1 MAMLNAP
8 APALA
13 PGLFLIAALLTT
25 CGAQQ
30 AAPPNPYAR
39 YLGDAHARGQFNGT
53 ALIFDH
59 GQVVYQGAFGQRS
72 TETTDR
78 LDLDSQFRLASVSKT
93 FTAMAVMQL
102 KEAGTLR
109 YDQDIRDFLPE
120 LPYTGIT
127 IRHLLHHTS
136 GLPDYE
142 PLMDRH
148 WKTDLAYDDTVRY
161 TNGNADVL
169 KLLAEL
175 KEPVLFSPGDQWR
188 YSNTGYNLL
197 GTIVARA
204 SGMPFAAY
212 LKQHIFDPAGMDR
225 TVLYDY
231 VPGRDPKM
239 PDRAYG
245 FQLAWNG
252 RDASP
257 NDGHYLNRGAGEDG
271 VYTTVGDL
279 LKWDRI
285 LHTDKL
291 VSRAT
296 LDEAFTPGV
305 LNNGDTTAYGFGW
318 YIERSPS
325 GQRVVQHSGGWLGFT
340 TYLYRPIDED
350 RCVLLLMNNSTR
362 YFWDIARGL
371 TNILYDQ
378 PYSLPPLSAAE
389 VLGRDVYDH
398 GAEQAITGFQ
408 RSRAARPKDYRVVED
423 ELNLLGYQL
432 LWADRAADA
441 AAILKLTL
449 EEFPRSANAHD
460 SYGDALLAMGD
471 TAGARQA
478 FEQAVALDP
487 SLTATQEKIDGLVKT
502 GGK

>member
-1 MAMLNAP
+1 
-8 APALA
+8 
-13 PGLFLIAALLTT
+13 
-25 CGAQQ
+25 
-30 AAPPNPYAR
+30 
-39 YLGDAHARGQFNGT
+39 
-53 ALIFDH
+53 
-59 GQVVYQGAFGQRS
+59 
-72 TETTDR
+72 
-78 LDLDSQFRLASVSKT
+78 
-93 FTAMAVMQL
+93 
-102 KEAGTLR
+102 
-109 YDQDIRDFLPE
+109 
-120 LPYTGIT
+120 
-127 IRHLLHHTS
+127 
-136 GLPDYE
+136 
-142 PLMDRH
+142 
-148 WKTDLAYDDTVRY
+148 YDDPARY
-161 TNGNADVL
+161 TNGHADVL
-169 KLLAEL
+169 KLLVEL
-175 KEPVLFSPGDQWR
+175 KEPVLFPPGDQWR

-204 SGMPFAAY
+204 SGMPFAGY

-257 NDGHYLNRGAGEDG
+257 NDSHFLNRGAGEDG

-305 LNNGDTTAYGFGW
+305 LNNGDTTVYGFGW

-325 GQRVVQHSGGWLGFT
+325 GQRAVQHSGGWLGFT
-340 TYLYRPIDED
+340 TYLYRAIDED
-350 RCVLLLMNNSTR
+350 RCVLLLTNNSTR

-408 RSRAARPKDYRVVED
+408 RSHAARPKDYRVVED

-432 LWADRAADA
+432 LWADRSADA

-460 SYGDALLAMGD
+460 SYGDALLALGD
-471 TAGARQA
+471 TTGAQKT
-478 FEQAVALDP
+478 FEQAIALDP
-487 SLTATQEKIDGLVKT
+487 SLTATQEKIDGIVKAR
-502 GGK
+502 GK